1 MNEMLEKLK
10 IDPEFE
16 KVIPPL
22 TKDEYHQLEENIL
35 DDGRIMMPI
44 AVWGDIIVDGHNRYH
59 IAREYT
65 DIPFSTTQLT
75 FANRHE
81 AIAWI
86 CKNQLGR
93 RNLSDEQKAYLLGKR
108 YSAEKQ
114 IEKQRDENGRFT
126 PGGQNDHPEEK
137 LKTSERIAKE
147 IGKSEKHVRR
157 AEQYAQALDLAD
169 SVCPGIKKDIL
180 SGFINT
186 TNKDVIALLKAD
198 KEDLPDMIDELRGIK
213 KSDEDEMKEAKPSR
227 RPIEESIVDGSMIGL
242 ANMFI
247 DGINNYLSRFPK
259 LRLDPAYIPRTLSVI
274 EAVCDY
280 LNEVEKDLLDA
291 LAESNVNMDNPK
303 SEQES

>member
-1 MNEMLEKLK
+1 MNEMLEQLK

-44 AVWGDIIVDGHNRYH
+44 AVWGDIIVDGHNRYR
-59 IAREYT
+59 IAREYG

-114 IEKQRDENGRFT
+114 IEMLRDENGRFT
-126 PGGQNDHPEEK
+126 PLGQNDPTGDSVR
-137 LKTSERIAKE
+137 TSERIAKE
-147 IGKSEKHVRR
+147 IGKSEKYVRR
-157 AEQYAQALDLAD
+157 ADEYARALDLAD
-169 SVCPGIKKDIL
+169 SVCPGVKKDIL
-180 SGFINT
+180 FGVINPT
-186 TNKDVIALLKAD
+186 TKEVVALLKAN
-198 KEDLPDMIDELRGIK
+198 ENELSDMIDELRGIK
-213 KSDEDEMKEAKPSR
+213 KQDEEKLEEREPLR
-227 RPIEESIVDGSMIGL
+227 RPIEESIVDVSMVGL

-247 DGINNYLSRFPK
+247 DGINNYLTRFPK
-259 LRLDPAYIPRTLSVI
+259 LRLDPTYIPRTLSVI
-274 EAVCDY
+274 EAVRDY

-291 LAESNVNMDNPK
+291 LAESNVNTDKPQ
-303 SEQES
+303 SEQEL

>member
-1 MNEMLEKLK
+1 MNEMLEQLK

-22 TKDEYHQLEENIL
+22 TKEEYHQLEENIL
-35 DDGRIMMPI
+35 SDGRIMMPI
-44 AVWGDIIVDGHNRYH
+44 AVWGDIIVDGHNRYR
-59 IAREYT
+59 IACEYK

-114 IEKQRDENGRFT
+114 IEKLRDENGRFV

-169 SVCPGIKKDIL
+169 SICPGVKKDIL

-213 KSDEDEMKEAKPSR
+213 EKEDEKKTHS
-227 RPIEESIVDGSMIGL
+227 IEDSVADVSMVGN

-247 DGINNYLSRFPK
+247 SGMNNYLSRFPK
-259 LRLDPAYIPRTLSVI
+259 LRLDPTYIPRTLSVI
-274 EAVCDY
+274 EAVRDY

-291 LAESNVNMDNPK
+291 LAESNVNTDNPK
-303 SEQES
+303 SE

>member
-1 MNEMLEKLK
+1 MNEMLEQMK

-35 DDGRIMMPI
+35 DDGRIMMLI
-44 AVWGDIIVDGHNRYH
+44 AVWGDIIVDGHNRYR
-59 IAREYT
+59 IAREYG

-114 IEKQRDENGRFT
+114 IAMLRDENGRFT
-126 PGGQNDHPEEK
+126 PLGQNDPTGDSVR
-137 LKTSERIAKE
+137 TSECIAKE

-169 SVCPGIKKDIL
+169 SICPGVRKDIL

-186 TNKDVIALLKAD
+186 TNTDVIALLKAD

-213 KSDEDEMKEAKPSR
+213 KKEAEKETY
-227 RPIEESIVDGSMIGL
+227 PIEESVANVSMVGN

-247 DGINNYLSRFPK
+247 SGMNNYLSRFPK
-259 LRLDPAYIPRTLSVI
+259 LRLDPTYIPRTLSVI
-274 EAVCDY
+274 EAVRSY
-280 LNEVEKDLLDA
+280 LDDVEKDLLDA
-291 LAESNVNMDNPK
+291 LAESDVNTENSK
-303 SEQES
+303 LQQES